1 MKKNDEIKS
10 DEIKSDEKADEKIR
24 WKISDEIKS
33 DEKSDEIK
41 SDEKNDEKIRWKK
54 SDGKNPMNKSGALG
68 IMKNYPPGLR
78 GSQKL
83 PLGPQNL
90 IGYRAF
96 AGI

>member
-10 DEIKSDEKADEKIR
+10 DEK
-24 WKISDEIKS
+24 SDEIKS

-54 SDGKNPMNKSGALG
+54 SDGKNPMNKSGTLG
-68 IMKNYPPGLR
+68 IMKNYPRGLR